1 MIRSRLHLQI
11 YATIILSLI
20 LVVVLTGLSLWV
32 SDHDDFN
39 PQVRTVFARVVM
51 EALPETDAPA
61 EEQNAALVKLLE
73 GLDVDASIFTPNG
86 DLITFHGYQFT
97 LDKDQR
103 EKKGWRRYRSDHGW
117 VAELPDGRTLI
128 AGIQSEDS
136 GLSSFFGFL
145 MVLSSITLGIGLAS
159 YPLVR
164 RLTRRLE
171 NLQAGVEK
179 VGSGDLKTRVAI
191 EGKDEIATLAASFN
205 HATEQIETLIT
216 SHKTL
221 LANASHELR
230 TPLARIQLGLEMY
243 HENHDAKRLTA
254 LRSDIGELDTLI
266 EEILLMSRLDDASVD
281 LVMAQVDLMVLVQTE
296 SQHFSDVTISG
307 SIGQV
312 DGNVRLLQRMVRNL
326 IGNAFKH
333 GAPPVAV
340 TFSQTNE
347 TISMTVTDNGNGVP
361 VGDRDKVFE
370 RFYRGSD
377 RQNVEGYG
385 LGLPL
390 VKQITEAH
398 KGSINVLDAT
408 GFSIQVTFPKTTKSN
423 QS

>member
-1 MIRSRLHLQI
+1 
-11 YATIILSLI
+11 
-20 LVVVLTGLSLWV
+20 
-32 SDHDDFN
+32 
-39 PQVRTVFARVVM
+39 
-51 EALPETDAPA
+51 
-61 EEQNAALVKLLE
+61 
-73 GLDVDASIFTPNG
+73 
-86 DLITFHGYQFT
+86 
-97 LDKDQR
+97 
-103 EKKGWRRYRSDHGW
+103 
-117 VAELPDGRTLI
+117 
-128 AGIQSEDS
+128 
-136 GLSSFFGFL
+136 
-145 MVLSSITLGIGLAS
+145 
-159 YPLVR
+159 
-164 RLTRRLE
+164 
-171 NLQAGVEK
+171 
-179 VGSGDLKTRVAI
+179 
-191 EGKDEIATLAASFN
+191 
-205 HATEQIETLIT
+205 
-216 SHKTL
+216 
-221 LANASHELR
+221 
-230 TPLARIQLGLEMY
+230 MY

-281 LVMAQVDLMVLVQTE
+281 LVMAQVDLMALVQTE

-377 RQNVEGYG
+377 RQNIEGYG

-408 GFSIQVTFPKTTKSN
+408 GFSIQVTLPKTTKPN